1 MTGGTRVDDS
11 AAGPAHMI
19 RVSNLVTYA
28 AISLGTA
35 AALCAALLH
44 SAPLAGA
51 LMALAVL
58 ADTFDGRFARR
69 FPHTPFQASFG
80 VQLDSLA
87 DAINSGFVPV
97 MVLAALTVHGPP
109 LAAAAWW
116 GVGCLF
122 TLAAVTRLGY
132 YNITHDQ
139 RPWFVGLPTPV
150 SSLIVATALIATPGM
165 WVAALVLA
173 GCAVAM
179 VAPLRIPRPRGL
191 GLAAFAAWALV
202 LAIVHAMT
210 WLRIL

>member
-1 MTGGTRVDDS
+1 MTGGARVDDS
-11 AAGPAHMI
+11 APGPAHMI
-19 RVSNLVTYA
+19 RMSNLVTYA
-28 AISLGTA
+28 AIACGTA

-44 SAPLAGA
+44 SGPLAGA
-51 LMALAVL
+51 LLALAVL

-97 MVLAALTVHGPP
+97 VVLTALTVHGPP

-139 RPWFVGLPTPV
+139 HPWFVGVPTPV
-150 SSLIVATALIATPGM
+150 ASLIVVTALLFSPGM
-165 WVAALVLA
+165 LASALVLG

-179 VAPLRIPRPRGL
+179 VAPLRIPRPRGP
-191 GLAAFAAWALV
+191 GLAAFAAWAIV
-202 LAIVHAMT
+202 LAVVHAMT
-210 WLRIL
+210 WLRTF